1 MAIYAPD
8 DRLPSSATLHAH
20 DSSSGCKAKSLLGG
34 LPATR
39 CISPKVGRGPIAC
52 RNLSTTQGSVLLS
65 SPWLCRSYLEER
77 LPHCVQ
83 FASRTSVAPASGSLT
98 HFLSLNSTRVD
109 HRNQNPRQLD
119 SRNTLNLSEPLTCLK
134 DFCKDPM
141 TLMPSIRSQTGF
153 SFPSA
158 PTSSV
163 PSRSTKKNCHQSPAH

>member
-1 MAIYAPD
+1 M
-8 DRLPSSATLHAH
+8 
-20 DSSSGCKAKSLLGG
+20 
-34 LPATR
+34 
-39 CISPKVGRGPIAC
+39 
-52 RNLSTTQGSVLLS
+52 S

-119 SRNTLNLSEPLTCLK
+119 SRNTLNLSGPLTYLK

-163 PSRSTKKNCHQSPAH
+163 PSRSTKKNCHQSTRYLQFHNPHEHARMPGHEQFKDLLGSIAQRPHHLSGGGSPKPIE

>member
-1 MAIYAPD
+1 MQDQKPAGRAPCNKIHI
-8 DRLPSSATLHAH
+8 T
-20 DSSSGCKAKSLLGG
+20 KSWEN
-34 LPATR
+34 
-39 CISPKVGRGPIAC
+39 PIAC

-119 SRNTLNLSEPLTCLK
+119 SRNTLNLSGPLTCLK
-134 DFCKDPM
+134 HFCKDPM

>member
-39 CISPKVGRGPIAC
+39 YISPKVERGPIAC